1 MRKPKFATRI
11 KGGFTPASF
20 KTLGVKNRAVLEA
33 LVQAG
38 NASLAHA
45 TWNKY
50 GTAERHMRG
59 AEKMT
64 RVKFSYP
71 FTREMTVAYIGY
83 LILSNLSAESINCY
97 LSGIR

>member
-1 MRKPKFATRI
+1 MNKPKFATRI

-20 KTLGVKNRAVLEA
+20 KTLGVKNKAVLEA

-38 NASLAHA
+38 LAKV

-59 AEKMT
+59 Q
-64 RVKFSYP
+64 R
-71 FTREMTVAYIGY
+71 R
-83 LILSNLSAESINCY
+83 
-97 LSGIR
+97 